1 MTDRLGAPPTE
12 TDVLVIGGGVSGCSM
27 AYYLARE
34 GIDVLVIDRDEINT
48 AASGRNAGS
57 LHLQLMAFSFLR
69 ASLAERRGR
78 QRVLPLFLKAVETWH
93 ELGRELDCDI
103 ELSRCGGLMVA
114 ETDEQMRFL
123 DAKISLERAEG
134 LDVEILTGSEIREL
148 APYLSDRVIG
158 GEFCPD
164 EGKLNPIRAIPAL
177 ARGAERACARILR
190 HRRLIALNPEN
201 GGFLAETTSERIRCR
216 RVVNAAGAFSAK
228 IAGLVG
234 IRLPVSQKCVQTH
247 ITEPAPAGT
256 VGHLVCHAQKILT
269 IKQVA
274 NGNVIIGGGWQGRIH
289 QSHQQ
294 PTVVR
299 NSITGNLFTAVQ
311 MVPGLGQLRMLRS
324 WAGINIISDG
334 MPILGEVASVPGFF
348 NSIPSDSGFTLGPVC
363 ARLVAEQ
370 IAGKVPSFDL
380 SPYTIDRFS
389 EAA

>member
-1 MTDRLGAPPTE
+1 MTDSLGAPPTE
-12 TDVLVIGGGVSGCSM
+12 ADVLVIGGGVSGCSM

-48 AASGRNAGS
+48 GASGRNAGS
-57 LHLQLMAFSFLR
+57 LHLQLMPFSFLR
-69 ASLAERRGR
+69 ASLAERQGR

-123 DAKISLERAEG
+123 DAKNSLERAEG
-134 LDVEILTGSEIREL
+134 LDVEMLTGSEIREL

-177 ARGAERACARILR
+177 ARGAERACARFLR
-190 HRRLIALNPEN
+190 HRRLIALNPER
-201 GGFLAETTSERIRCR
+201 GGFLAETTSGCIRCQ
-216 RVVNAAGAFSAK
+216 RVVNAAGAFSAT
-228 IAGLVG
+228 IAELVG
-234 IRLPVSQKCVQTH
+234 VRLPVIQNCVQTH
-247 ITEPAPAGT
+247 ITESAPPGT
-256 VGHLVCHAQKILT
+256 VGHLVCHAQKVLSL
-269 IKQVA
+269 KQVA

-289 QSHQQ
+289 PTHQQ

-299 NSITGNLFTAVQ
+299 SSITGNLSTAVQ
-311 MVPGLGQLRMLRS
+311 IVPGLDRLRMLRS
-324 WAGINIISDG
+324 WAGINITSDG
-334 MPILGEVASVPGFF
+334 MPILGEVPSVPGFF

-370 IAGKVPSFDL
+370 IAGKAPSFDL
-380 SPYTIDRFS
+380 SPYTIGRFS

>member
-1 MTDRLGAPPTE
+1 MTDSFGVPPTE

-27 AYYLARE
+27 AYFLARE
-34 GIDVLVIDRDEINT
+34 GIDVLVIDCDDINT
-48 AASGRNAGS
+48 GASGRNAGS
-57 LHLQLMAFSFLR
+57 LHMQLMAFSFLR
-69 ASLAERRGR
+69 ASPTERRRR
-78 QRVLPLFLKAVETWH
+78 QRVLPLFLKAAETWH
-93 ELGRELDCDI
+93 ELSRELDCDI
-103 ELSRCGGLMVA
+103 ELSRCGGLMIA

-134 LDVEILTGSEIREL
+134 IEVEMLTGPEIREL

-177 ARGAERACARILR
+177 ARGAERASARILR

-201 GGFLAETTSERIRCR
+201 GGFLAETTSGRIRCR
-216 RVVNAAGAFSAK
+216 RVVNAAGAFSAA

-234 IRLPVSQKCVQTH
+234 VKLPVSQKCVQSH
-247 ITEPAPAGT
+247 ITESAPAGT
-256 VGHLVCHAQKILT
+256 VCHLVCHAQKILT

-274 NGNVIIGGGWQGRIH
+274 NGNVIIGGGWQGRVH
-289 QSHQQ
+289 QNHKQ

-311 MVPGLGQLRMLRS
+311 TVPVLGRLRILRS
-324 WAGINIISDG
+324 WAGININSDG
-334 MPILGEVASVPGFF
+334 MPILGEVPCVPGFF
-348 NSIPSDSGFTLGPVC
+348 NSIPTDSGFTLGPVC

-380 SPYTIDRFS
+380 SPYKIDRFS